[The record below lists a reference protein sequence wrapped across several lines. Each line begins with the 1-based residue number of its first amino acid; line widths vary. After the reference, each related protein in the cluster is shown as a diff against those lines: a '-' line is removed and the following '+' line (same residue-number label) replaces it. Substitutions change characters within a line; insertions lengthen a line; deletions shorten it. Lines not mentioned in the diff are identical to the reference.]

1 MCKLKY
7 FMCRHDG
14 SYMFFALEPNS
25 RYEARVQ
32 AKNQHGWSKFSE
44 LFVFSTRATGTILY
58 SLHNQLWS
66 SSILR

>member
-1 MCKLKY
+1 MR
-7 FMCRHDG
+7 RHDG

-44 LFVFSTRATGTILY
+44 LFVFSTRATGTIQPP
-58 SLHNQLWS
+58 HQPAMVIIN
-66 SSILR
+66 IKVK

>member
-1 MCKLKY
+1 MR
-7 FMCRHDG
+7 RHDG

-44 LFVFSTRATGTILY
+44 LFVFSTRATGTI
-58 SLHNQLWS
+58 
-66 SSILR
+66 